1 MKDASNLAVSER
13 AVLRLVQSGRAT
25 SQVQIARHLGVSTA
39 TVHNVVRRLL
49 DQRIVEQSAIDR
61 GQKGRPA
68 LHYRLRLTA
77 PILAIQWLGT
87 EWHGGIIGP
96 DPNEDLVK
104 HWDTARLPD
113 PRSAM
118 ETVTAKVREL
128 LKEKRLR
135 IRDVAGCAIFLNAVR
150 SPGSGQLSS
159 SVIPWAADLDASA
172 FEKTLG
178 CRTWILSAPGSAEAE
193 LALRAGDN
201 IRRLVVLNVGD
212 GVSAHGSSY
221 GDFWPGMEAL
231 RGEIGHIIVEPHG
244 AVCGCG
250 HRGCLET
257 ILSGPALQK
266 RVRNE
271 VATGV
276 HTELATALRKPPK
289 TFFDTLER
297 LHATRAESYA
307 TTVAEEFLDRCAWA
321 LSVAVST
328 QAPDLVVLGGYGLAG
343 RASWRDRIADLARGK
358 ILHGEQSDLR
368 LEFPRSTPADQ
379 LRRLAESAFLNQPPS

>member
-1 MKDASNLAVSER
+1 MKEASQLAVSER
-13 AVLRLVQSGRAT
+13 AVLHLVQSGRAT
-25 SQVQIARHLGVSTA
+25 SQIQIARQLGVSTA

-49 DQRIVEQSAIDR
+49 EQGVVEQSAVDR

-96 DPNEDLVK
+96 DPADDLVR
-104 HWDTARLPD
+104 HWDTERAPN
-113 PRSAM
+113 PRSAV
-118 ETVTAKVREL
+118 ETVAKKVREL
-128 LKEKRLR
+128 LKAKRLR
-135 IRDVAGCAIFLNAVR
+135 VGEVAGCAIFLNAV
-150 SPGSGQLSS
+150 SAPGSGQLSS

-172 FEKTLG
+172 FEKVLG

-193 LALRAGDN
+193 LALRAGEN

-221 GDFWPGMEAL
+221 GDFWPGMETL
-231 RGEIGHIIVEPHG
+231 RGEIGHIIVDPQG

-257 ILSGPALQK
+257 ILSGPALQQ
-266 RVRNE
+266 RVRSD
-271 VATGV
+271 VTTGV
-276 HTELATALRKPPK
+276 RTGLTAALRKPPK
-289 TFFDTLER
+289 VFFDTLER

-343 RASWRDRIADLARGK
+343 RASWKDRIAELARGK

-379 LRRLAESAFLNQPPS
+379 LRRLAESAFLNQSLS